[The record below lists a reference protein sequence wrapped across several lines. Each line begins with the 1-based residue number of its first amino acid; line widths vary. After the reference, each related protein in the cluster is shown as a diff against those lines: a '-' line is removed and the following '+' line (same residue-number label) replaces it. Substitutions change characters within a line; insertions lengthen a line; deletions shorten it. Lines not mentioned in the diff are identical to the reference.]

1 MTGVTLAENHNV
13 LHVLSIGFDGQPE
26 SVGPLKSQHDY

>member
-1 MTGVTLAENHNV
+1 MTGVTLAENHV

-26 SVGPLKSQHDY
+26 SVEPLKSQRDY